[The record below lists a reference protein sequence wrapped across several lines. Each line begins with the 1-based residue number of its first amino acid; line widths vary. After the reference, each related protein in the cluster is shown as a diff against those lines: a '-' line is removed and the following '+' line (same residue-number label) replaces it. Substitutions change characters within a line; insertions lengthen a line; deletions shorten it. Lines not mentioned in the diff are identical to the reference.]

1 MRVKS
6 LAMPRI
12 ASGTFGLDWS
22 KVHCMLQSQLG
33 DLFIPIFVYVQELE
47 GQVASEPGM

>member
-1 MRVKS
+1 
-6 LAMPRI
+6 
-12 ASGTFGLDWS
+12 
-22 KVHCMLQSQLG
+22 MLQSQLG